1 MPCIFMKQIHTDII
15 YIYRYRN
22 ILIVL
27 RSRNLQCFSQSL
39 QDNVESFTAISFTIA
54 RTSPTA
60 SPFTSKKSRSTKKS
74 TKAWPAFSS
83 TGLTLTGQLPR
94 QKCRCQWDGWN
105 WKGYQNIPK
114 SYFSRGLNGVGG
126 AGCRKQLRL
135 TMPILLNQFNFW
147 MLSGECPMGFAPS
160 TCQRIFLCHPY
171 TINLDFFEC
180 CTEIMHSKQQR
191 SFSNR
196 INDILNMAMFCPKS
210 STETNPCLTV
220 FCQMESPS
228 LNHCHRNKS
237 SVLVETPANVISL
250 VSSLNGR
257 ILSEPT
263 CQCKISRSENLT
275 SHRVRA
281 SSETQQTLATNKS

>member
-1 MPCIFMKQIHTDII
+1 MKQI

-74 TKAWPAFSS
+74 TKAWLAFSS

-105 WKGYQNIPK
+105 WKGYQNRT
-114 SYFSRGLNGVGG
+114 SLEGWEVQG
-126 AGCRKQLRL
+126 AGSNCAL
-135 TMPILLNQFNFW
+135 P
-147 MLSGECPMGFAPS
+147 CPYYETNS
-160 TCQRIFLCHPY
+160 IFGCSQGNVQWDSLHRPAV
-171 TINLDFFEC
+171 EC
-180 CTEIMHSKQQR
+180 CTEIMHSKQQK

-196 INDILNMAMFCPKS
+196 IN
-210 STETNPCLTV
+210 TY
-220 FCQMESPS
+220 
-228 LNHCHRNKS
+228 
-237 SVLVETPANVISL
+237 
-250 VSSLNGR
+250 
-257 ILSEPT
+257 
-263 CQCKISRSENLT
+263 
-275 SHRVRA
+275 
-281 SSETQQTLATNKS
+281 